1 VKRAY
6 LAAALSLALAGGL
19 MLALVMA
26 RRERPVTATWR
37 HLDLTIC
44 HAPWCRWTPQHPEDC
59 DCPDWR
65 SA

>member
-1 VKRAY
+1 VTRPAP
-6 LAAALSLALAGGL
+6 LILALAAL
-19 MLALVMA
+19 CLLALAVVMA
-26 RRERPVTATWR
+26 RRERPVTATLR
-37 HLDLTIC
+37 HHDLTIC